1 MSRHRLP
8 SPPRR
13 AAPLR
18 PAVAWALALV
28 LLAAQA
34 LALWHR
40 TVHGTPVAPAAVTVA
55 LQGHVHHAG
64 PGPGHGHR
72 EDPAFAGADAA
83 FGHAS
88 DEAGSCRLYD
98 QAGFGE
104 ALTSAVPSLTPTLP
118 DVPDSGVLP
127 ASAQARSGWRPPARA
142 PPTQA

>member
-13 AAPLR
+13 VAPLR

-40 TVHGTPVAPAAVTVA
+40 TVHGTPVPPAAVTVA
-55 LQGHVHHAG
+55 LQGHVHDV
-64 PGPGHGHR
+64 GHGHGHGA
-72 EDPAFAGADAA
+72 DPAIAAADAA
-83 FGHAS
+83 FGHSS
-88 DEAGSCRLYD
+88 DESGSCRLYD

-118 DVPDSGVLP
+118 DLPDSGVPP

-142 PPTQA
+142 PPTRA